1 MTDESRRKGAAPT
14 MKLDGVSLTLDELSR
29 FEVQRPTVALADE
42 ARERMVESVETVRRA
57 VDGGRVAYGITTGF
71 GAFARKHISKDQV
84 AALQYNLVRS
94 HACGVGKPLAAPI
107 VRRMML
113 LKANSLAV
121 GASGIRAEVVDVL
134 LALLNHDVLPRIPER
149 GSVGASGD
157 LAPLAHL
164 ALALIGEGEAEHG
177 GKVLRG
183 ADVLRTA
190 GVKPVELQAKEGL
203 ALLNGT
209 QLSTALAVEGLSRV
223 TRLMDLSIAAGALS
237 VEALAGSYTPFDAR
251 IHAARRL
258 TGQQAVAEKFRDW
271 LTGSD
276 IHDSHAGCDRVQD
289 PYSLR
294 CMPQVIGAVFDTAAH
309 AKSVLE
315 LEINGVSD
323 NPLIFG
329 DDVVSGG
336 NFHAEPIAFV
346 SDFLAIAA
354 TELGTISERRADLL
368 TRQVNPNLPMFLAA
382 QPGLE
387 SGFMIAQ
394 VTAAALASENKTLAH
409 PASIDTI
416 PTSAGQEDHVSMAP
430 WAGLKLL
437 RICDNLE
444 RILAI
449 ELMAAAA
456 AIDYLRPLKTTP
468 KLEALHGKVRD
479 IVKPHTGDRRLDQD
493 IEALAAAIGRGL

>member
-1 MTDESRRKGAAPT
+1 MTKRSL
-14 MKLDGVSLTLDELSR
+14 KLDGVSLTVEELAR
-29 FEVQRPTVALADE
+29 FESERSQVTIVDD
-42 ARERMVESVETVRRA
+42 ARERMLASVDTVRRA
-57 VDGGRVAYGITTGF
+57 VESGRAAYGITTGF

-84 AALQYNLVRS
+84 TALQYNLVRS
-94 HACGVGKPLAAPI
+94 HACGIGEPLPAPI

-121 GASGIRAEVVDVL
+121 GASGIRPEVVDTL

-164 ALALIGEGEAEHG
+164 ALALIGEGEADHK

-183 ADVLRTA
+183 ADVLRAA

-209 QLSTALAVEGLSRV
+209 QLSTALAVEGLLRV
-223 TRLMDLSIAAGALS
+223 TRLMDFSIAAGALS
-237 VEALAGSYTPFDAR
+237 LEALAGSYTPFDRR

-258 TGQQAVAEKFRDW
+258 VGQQAVAEKFREW

-309 AKSVLE
+309 AQSVLE
-315 LEINGVSD
+315 MEINGVSD
-323 NPLIFG
+323 NPLIFD

-354 TELGTISERRADLL
+354 TELGTLSERRTDLL

-409 PASIDTI
+409 PASVDTI

-437 RICDNLE
+437 RICDNLD

-456 AIDYLRPLKTTP
+456 AIDFLRPLKTTL
-468 KLEALHGKVRD
+468 KLEALHGKVRAV
-479 IVKPHTGDRRLDQD
+479 VKPHTGDRRLDQD
-493 IEALAAAIGRGL
+493 IEALAALVNNGL